1 VNDAALAERAR
12 SSQRTHARPGPG
24 WRRRRSP
31 LARVAAVFVAAGAGY
46 LAWVGVRVELAAHRD
61 PGGPADVAVV
71 LGAAQYDGTPSGA
84 LAGRLDRAA
93 QLYRDGLVGAIVVT
107 GGNQPG
113 DRTTEAMTGFAY
125 LRERGVPEVA
135 LLVENGSTNTWEQL
149 LATEL
154 ILDERGLSSAIL
166 VSDPS
171 HCRRLLDT
179 AAELGIAADV
189 APTSAP
195 LPWSERL
202 RETAGVA
209 VGDVIGF
216 RRLSMLA
223 G

>member
-46 LAWVGVRVELAAHRD
+46 LAWV
-61 PGGPADVAVV
+61 
-71 LGAAQYDGTPSGA
+71 
-84 LAGRLDRAA
+84 
-93 QLYRDGLVGAIVVT
+93 
-107 GGNQPG
+107 
-113 DRTTEAMTGFAY
+113 EAMTGFAY

>member
-1 VNDAALAERAR
+1 MSEVALAERER
-12 SSQRTHARPGPG
+12 SSVRAASRPGRG
-24 WRRRRSP
+24 GRSVGP
-31 LARVAAVFVAAGAGY
+31 WGRVLGVLVAAGLAY
-46 LAWVGVRVELAAHRD
+46 LAWAGAAVQVAAGRV
-61 PGGPADVAVV
+61 PSGPADVAAV

-84 LAGRLDRAA
+84 LAGRLDRAV
-93 QLYRDGLVGAIVVT
+93 QLYRDGLVAAIVVT

-125 LRERGVPEVA
+125 LRDRGVPEEA

-154 ILDERGLSSAIL
+154 ILGERGLSTAIL